1 MSASRRFGSTSG
13 PASSRNPRDLV
24 DRSGGTIPP
33 TPPASG
39 SSSRRKGLASALSRS
54 RTFSDLSTAPG
65 ATTPN
70 ASPTPG
76 SESFRRSCV
85 NSVGSRRPC
94 GRPSRPAPTRRTA
107 AVVHS
112 SSRSRPGRPRWRIG
126 QSAVDRLVA
135 DPTCECIT
143 HDEAVSA
150 PRASDLGAGL
160 TSGTTHHFPA
170 APPRTSDHR
179 AEERPESRAA
189 RPSRCHA
196 TPIVPSVQVPGS
208 SRGVRTR

>member
-94 GRPSRPAPTRRTA
+94 GRRSPPAPTRKIGV
-107 AVVHS
+107 VVHS
-112 SSRSRPGRPRWRIG
+112 LSRSRPGNRRRRMRR
-126 QSAVDRLVA
+126 SAAERLVA
-135 DPTCECIT
+135 ALMRESMTL
-143 HDEAVSA
+143 HAAVPA

-160 TSGTTHHFPA
+160 TSRDNAPLPA
-170 APPRTSDHR
+170 RLLRDGPMYGA
-179 AEERPESRAA
+179 ERPNREQ
-189 RPSRCHA
+189 PGRCA
-196 TPIVPSVQVPGS
+196 PRGSDCLSAPVPGS
-208 SRGVRTR
+208 SGGAPTR